1 MQRRSYILLALIL
14 AATFAALAAGIV
26 WLTGTSAGLA
36 WSLVAL
42 QRTVPELMIDQP
54 EGTWARGFS
63 ARRVTWQTD
72 DTRITA
78 HDLRIVLAP
87 AALLRATLVIEALAI
102 EKLDVLAGPG
112 NDEPLRLP
120 PDLGL
125 PLPVE
130 VEALDVATLVIDR
143 AGQRE
148 TIERLHAVYAGSPLG
163 HQLRTFRLTH
173 ALGTLEGKA
182 TLQAGAP
189 HAVEARL
196 AARLAALEGVAIDAH
211 LAGPL
216 ERLAARGRV
225 VDRAASI
232 DIDAMITPFAGNP
245 LERVDAAFTQLNLR
259 SYDGALPHTGLTGKL
274 QLAAQSAGWSGALAV
289 TNAVAGRWDDG
300 RLPFARFRAGIA
312 VDARGIGLT
321 ELRLEFAGTGRAEG
335 EARLTREV
343 TTFALRFH
351 EVDLRALHG
360 SLRTTRL
367 AGDAKARLRPDEQQA
382 TLRLAQD
389 GLAVTAEVI
398 RRGDDVRV
406 PQFIA
411 RARGSTAAGAAQ
423 LRLEGARPFTVTLQ
437 LDAFDPAAWGDFPA
451 GRLHGAV
458 TLAGDATP
466 LDARLRYAFAPGSR
480 LRDAALEGSGRLHY
494 AAGRASDVDVQLAWG
509 GNRLRANG
517 AYGARGDRLTVVVD
531 AARLALLDPRLAG
544 RLSGSL
550 VVAGT
555 VEAPVVQGRLQARD
569 LVYGDVL
576 RAGSAALD
584 AQLDATIDGRVR
596 LEARDVRAA
605 GWDWREFDGEVRG
618 NPAQHAVTLA
628 ARGSGIVLAA
638 RARGGWKQGTG
649 WSGVLESA
657 SNTGDLRFAL
667 VEPVA
672 VQVQP
677 ADIRIGPVIA
687 DILGGRLHAEGL
699 RYRAGTI
706 DTTGRYTRLPV
717 RALAALAG
725 VTLTPRD
732 DLRLNG
738 RWTVRNR
745 ESLAVSFLIERD
757 GGDLALPGT
766 RELPLGLTALR
777 LEGNLAGGR
786 LDVRGTV
793 KSTLATGE
801 LDGRIDTQTRD
812 GLPQITSSSPLAL
825 RARLDVAR
833 LAPLAPFIGTTAHV
847 DGRLTANIEARGTLT
862 KPALSGTINAE
873 RLILA
878 LPPEGIELRDGTL
891 RADLADN
898 HLLVR
903 DFVIRGGE
911 GTLRANGSLAL
922 GENQNAALDWRA
934 ERLML
939 LSRPDRRLV
948 VSGGGRATLEAG
960 KLALRGALRADQ
972 GHFQFGTATL
982 PTLGPDVIVA
992 GRAPRRD
999 EEAARLARTTL
1010 ELDVDF
1016 GNDLHL
1022 VGEGL
1027 DAWINGRVTVT
1038 TSEQG
1043 ELRARGKVATQRGSY
1058 TAFGQRL
1065 QIDRGEVLFNG
1076 ALDNPGL
1083 DIIAMRK
1090 NQAVEAGVAVTG
1102 TVRSPVVR
1110 IVSEPAVPEGEALS
1124 WLMLGRSPADAS
1136 RADLSML
1143 PLAAAAL
1150 FGKAQPGAGSIANRL
1165 GVDTLAIRGSGGTG
1179 GAGGTLANQVVAV
1192 GKRVSNRLYLI
1203 YEQGLGGTANLLKI
1217 EYSLTRR
1224 LLLRAETGE
1233 VSAAGLFFRHAFD

>member
-1 MQRRSYILLALIL
+1 MQRRAFIALGLLLTTL
-14 AATFAALAAGIV
+14 FAGLAAGIH
-26 WLTGTSAGLA
+26 WLTHTPAGLA
-36 WSLVAL
+36 WSLATL
-42 QRTVPELMIDQP
+42 QRALPALVIDTPQ
-54 EGTWARGFS
+54 GTWAQGFS
-63 ARRVTWQTD
+63 ARRLTWQTT
-72 DTRITA
+72 DTQVVA
-78 HDLRIVLAP
+78 HNLRLVLSP
-87 AALLRATLVIEALAI
+87 AALLHATLAI
-102 EKLDVLAGPG
+102 ETLAIDRLDIVSGPG
-112 NDEPLRLP
+112 SGEPFTLP
-120 PDLGL
+120 ADLGL
-125 PLPVE
+125 PLPVT
-130 VEALDVATLVIDR
+130 VDALDIATLVLER
-143 AGQRE
+143 AGRRD
-148 TIERLHAVYAGSPLG
+148 TLERVHAVYAGSPLG
-163 HQLRTFRLTH
+163 HELRTLRVTH
-173 ALGTLEGKA
+173 ALGTLEAKGTLKA
-182 TLQAGAP
+182 QTPYAVDARVAGHLTAIEGLAADAHVTGP
-189 HAVEARL
+189 LARL
-196 AARLAALEGVAIDAH
+196 TVQGRVIDRQVGIDVGAVLTPLADNPLASLDASFAQLDLRTYAAALPYTG
-211 LAGPL
+211 LAG
-216 ERLAARGRV
+216 RV
-225 VDRAASI
+225 
-232 DIDAMITPFAGNP
+232 
-245 LERVDAAFTQLNLR
+245 
-259 SYDGALPHTGLTGKL
+259 
-274 QLAAQSAGWSGALAV
+274 QLAAQGAGWNGQLV
-289 TNAVAGRWDDG
+289 LTNDAPGRWDAG
-300 RLPFARFRAGIA
+300 RLPLARLDAGVMVSADSIA
-312 VDARGIGLT
+312 LSA
-321 ELRLEFAGTGRAEG
+321 LRLQLAGAGRAAG
-335 EARLTREV
+335 EARLTRELA
-343 TTFALRFH
+343 TLALRFH
-351 EVDLRALHG
+351 DVDLRALHG
-360 SLRTTRL
+360 SLRATRL
-367 AGDAKARLRPDEQQA
+367 AGDATARLRAEEQQA
-382 TLRLAQD
+382 ALRLAQD
-389 GLAVTAEVI
+389 GLALTADVI
-398 RRGDDVRV
+398 RRGDEVRV
-406 PQFIA
+406 PSFLV
-411 RARGSTAAGAAQ
+411 RARGSTAGGTAQ
-423 LRLEGARPFTVTLQ
+423 LGLDGARPFTAALK

-451 GRLHGAV
+451 GRLHGTVA
-458 TLAGDATP
+458 LAGQATP
-466 LDARLRYAFAPGSR
+466 LDARVHYTLAPPSR
-480 LRDAALEGSGRLHY
+480 LRDAALAGSGSLRY
-494 AAGRASDVDVQLAWG
+494 AAGRASEIDVQLAWG
-509 GNRLRANG
+509 GNRIRANG

-531 AARLALLDPRLAG
+531 AARLALLDARLAG

-550 VVAGT
+550 VFAGT
-555 VEAPVVQGRLQARD
+555 VQAPIVQGRLQARE
-569 LVYGDVL
+569 LVYADVL
-576 RAGSAALD
+576 SAGSAALD

-605 GWDWREFDGEVRG
+605 GWDWRDFDGEVRG
-618 NPAQHAVTLA
+618 NPAQHVMTLA

-638 RARGGWKQGTG
+638 RARGGWRSDTG

-657 SNTGDLRFAL
+657 SNAGELRFAL
-667 VEPVA
+667 VEPVS

-677 ADIRIGPVIA
+677 GDLRVGPVVA
-687 DILGGRLHAEGL
+687 DILGGRLQSDGL
-699 RYRAGTI
+699 RYRAGAI
-706 DTTGRYTRLPV
+706 DTSGRYTRLPV

-738 RWTVRNR
+738 RWTLRNR
-745 ESLAVSFLIERD
+745 DSLAISFLVERD
-757 GGDLALPGT
+757 SGDLVVPAAHDLA
-766 RELPLGLTALR
+766 LGLTALR

-793 KSTLATGE
+793 KSALATADLE
-801 LDGRIDTQTRD
+801 GRIDTQTRD

-847 DGRLTANIEARGTLT
+847 DGRLSADVQARGTLAQ
-862 KPALSGTINAE
+862 PALSGAVNAE

-898 HLLVR
+898 RILVR
-903 DFVIRGGE
+903 DFSIRGGE
-911 GTLRANGSLAL
+911 GTLRASGTLAL
-922 GENQNAALDWRA
+922 GDGQNAALDWRA

-948 VSGGGRATLEAG
+948 VSGGGRAALEAG
-960 KLALRGALRADQ
+960 KLALRGTLRADQ
-972 GHFQFGTATL
+972 GYFQFGTATL

-992 GRAPRRD
+992 GRAPRRA
-999 EEAARLARTTL
+999 EEEARLARTAL

-1027 DAWINGRVTVT
+1027 DAWITGRVAVT
-1038 TSEQG
+1038 TTEQG

-1102 TVRSPVVR
+1102 TVRSPIVR

-1150 FGKAQPGAGSIANRL
+1150 FGKAQPGSGSIANRL
-1165 GVDTLAIRGSGGTG
+1165 GVDTLAIRGTGSTG